1 MKITF
6 LGTGTSVG
14 IPSIGCD
21 CDTCLSEDSRDR
33 RLRASILI
41 EHNEYKIVIDTST
54 DFRYQALRVGLKR
67 LDAVLFT
74 HAHADHCFGLDDT
87 RPLMFRNKTAIPVY
101 ASEITWE
108 GLRRVYAYAF
118 QPSQSGVPQILPH
131 TIGSDFKLCG
141 LDIKPLTVMHG
152 SLPVTAFRIGKFA
165 YVTDCNVIPDTALME
180 LRSLD
185 LLVIDALRFKTHP
198 THMTLDEALGYIS
211 RLNPRRAL
219 LTHIS
224 HDIKHADTSGHLP
237 DGVEIA
243 YDGLE
248 VILN

>member
-21 CDTCLSEDSRDR
+21 CSTCLSDDERDK

-41 EHNEYKIVIDTST
+41 EEGDYKIVIDTST

-74 HAHADHCFGLDDT
+74 HAHADHCFGLDDA
-87 RPLMFRNKTAIPVY
+87 RPLMYRNKMAIPVY
-101 ASEITWE
+101 ASSVTWE

-118 QPSQSGVPQILPH
+118 QPAQSGVPQIIPH
-131 TIGSDFKLCG
+131 TIENDFNLLG
-141 LDIKPLTVMHG
+141 LRVKPLTVMHG
-152 SLPVTAFRIGKFA
+152 SLPVTAYRIGDFA
-165 YVTDCNVIPDTALME
+165 YVTDCNVIPDDTLAE
-180 LRSLD
+180 LRGLD
-185 LLVIDALRFKTHP
+185 VLVIDALRFKTHP
-198 THMTLDEALGYIS
+198 THMSLDEALGYIK
-211 RLNPRRAL
+211 RLKPGRAL

-237 DGVEIA
+237 ENVEIA

-248 VILN
+248 VTLN